1 MFRIAAGSAL
11 AVATLSGGPVIA
23 QTTHA
28 TTGTT
33 QDAGTPTQQAPRITP
48 KQVIDVIGTLIKKR
62 PAPTPAPV
70 PTTTATPTATATPTP
85 VPTFTP
91 PPRPAVVATP
101 APAPRPSASAAPRP
115 RPTPAAV
122 PTPAPSAASPSV
134 PAEAAASEA
143 PPPPP
148 QVPVP
153 VEVTLPVP
161 PAPPATPLWPRSPLG
176 LVLATIA
183 AAAWGLYR
191 WFWPKIAV
199 TCEVAVGPDTLGA
212 ASSPAIS
219 LPEASIDIRIEIGDA
234 SAPRGLILAPQGG
247 QS

>member
-1 MFRIAAGSAL
+1 MFRIVAGSVL
-11 AVATLSGGPVIA
+11 AVATLSGGAAIA

-28 TTGTT
+28 TTGTA
-33 QDAGTPTQQAPRITP
+33 QDAGTPPQQAPRITP

-70 PTTTATPTATATPTP
+70 PTTTATPTPTPTPTP
-85 VPTFTP
+85 VPTYTP

-101 APAPRPSASAAPRP
+101 APAPRPSAGAAPRP
-115 RPTPAAV
+115 RPV
-122 PTPAPSAASPSV
+122 PTSAPAPTPDATASPV
-134 PAEAAASEA
+134 PAEAAATET

-153 VEVTLPVP
+153 VEVTLPIP
-161 PAPPATPLWPRSPLG
+161 PEPAPPATPLWPLG

>member
-1 MFRIAAGSAL
+1 MFRIVAGSVL
-11 AVATLSGGPVIA
+11 AVATLSGGAAIA

-28 TTGTT
+28 TTGTA

-70 PTTTATPTATATPTP
+70 PTTTATPTPTPTPTP
-85 VPTFTP
+85 VPTYTP

-101 APAPRPSASAAPRP
+101 APAPRPSTSAAPRP
-115 RPTPAAV
+115 RPV
-122 PTPAPSAASPSV
+122 PTSAPAPTPDATASPV
-134 PAEAAASEA
+134 PAQAAATEA
-143 PPPPP
+143 PPPP

-153 VEVTLPVP
+153 VEVTLPIP
-161 PAPPATPLWPRSPLG
+161 PEPAPPATPLWPLG

-212 ASSPAIS
+212 ASRPLVS